1 MTHHAYHALDSHIIG
16 STLWAAGVGKV
27 MKTKPDFVQT
37 FVRELPVD
45 EYPDFAEHVQQ
56 HLTKSVRTTGKSEFE
71 FGLDLILDG
80 LEKMQKTVSRRS
92 PSKPRRPKRRPR

>member
-1 MTHHAYHALDSHIIG
+1 MTHHTYHALDSHIIG
-16 STLWAAGVGKV
+16 SRPWAAGVSAV
-27 MKTKPDFVQT
+27 MKGKPDFVQT

-56 HLTKSVRTTGKSEFE
+56 HMTKAVPTTGKSEFE

-80 LEKMQKTVSRRS
+80 LE
-92 PSKPRRPKRRPR
+92 